1 MANRIYHVINNAT
14 GGEKL
19 VEAALPAQV
28 IRHVAK
34 ALFTIEPVKQADL
47 VRLLTQESPLKV
59 ERAVA
64 DEPVAQAGTQAEAPQ
79 AGADVAQEGDSA
91 SEGGEQAEGEAAQEA
106 AEVVEAASQGSKRRR

>member
-14 GGEKL
+14 GEEKL
-19 VEAALPAQV
+19 VDAALPAQV

-34 ALFTIEPVKQADL
+34 SLFTIEPVKQADL
-47 VRLLTQESPLKV
+47 VRLLTQENPLKV

-64 DEPVAQAGTQAEAPQ
+64 DEPVAQAGAPVEAPQ
-79 AGADVAQEGDSA
+79 AGADVAQEGDSD
-91 SEGGEQAEGEAAQEA
+91 GGEQVEGEAAQEA